1 MKKSLKRQIAII
13 FIGLVIVIL
22 LVSLL
27 INSQFL
33 GSYYILNKQAKL
45 IALYEEMNDAVEKN
59 VLTSETTF
67 NRLNQ
72 LVEIGNISFVVM
84 LAEDGNKNVL
94 TATSSGR
101 KTEELMAQLMGYL
114 LNQNQENGDIL
125 KKGSNYQIQSSIDR
139 ITGEEYIEMWG
150 YLKDESGF
158 LLRSPL
164 ESIRQNVLISNTFL
178 TYIMIALILLSSVL
192 VWYFSKRI
200 TEPILELAALSQR
213 MANLDFEAKYVHGGE
228 DEIGILGRN
237 FNVMSDKLRQT
248 VSELKNANY
257 ELRKDIEKKEKI
269 ETMRNE
275 FLANVSHE
283 LKTPI
288 ALIQGYAEGLKE
300 GISDD
305 PESRAFYCDVI
316 MDEAAK
322 MNQMVKNL
330 LTLQQVEYG
339 EEDVSFEQF
348 DITELI
354 RGVIQSCE
362 ILIRQ
367 KGTDVRFEQ
376 NTPVYVWADQFKVE
390 QVVRNYLSNALNH
403 VSAENIIDIRVIS
416 RENHDKVKISVFNTG
431 NQIPQEDIERIW
443 DKFYKVDKAR
453 TREYGGN
460 GIGLSIVKAIMD
472 SFGQQYGV
480 ENYNNGVA
488 FWFELDTK

>member
-13 FIGLVIVIL
+13 FIGLVIGIL
-22 LVSLL
+22 LVSLI
-27 INSQFL
+27 INSGFL
-33 GSYYILNKQAKL
+33 GSYYVLNKQAKL

-59 VLTSETTF
+59 VLKSETTL

-94 TATSSGR
+94 TATPSAK

-114 LNQNQENGDIL
+114 LNQNQENGEVL
-125 KKGSNYQIQSSIDR
+125 KKNNNYQIQSSTDR

-164 ESIRQNVLISNTFL
+164 ESIRQNVMISNTFL

-200 TEPILELAALSQR
+200 TDPILELAVLSQR
-213 MANLDFEAKYVHGGE
+213 MADLDFEAKYVHGGE
-228 DEIGILGRN
+228 DEIGILGKN

-248 VSELKNANY
+248 ISELKNANY

-275 FLANVSHE
+275 FMANVSHE

-330 LTLQQVEYG
+330 LTLQQVECG
-339 EEDVSFEQF
+339 EEDISFEQF

-362 ILIRQ
+362 IIIRQ
-367 KGTDVRFEQ
+367 KGADVRFEQ
-376 NTPVYVWADQFKVE
+376 NAPVYVWADQFKVE

-403 VSAENIIDIRVIS
+403 VSAENIIDIRIVS
-416 RENHDKVKISVFNTG
+416 RENQDKVKISVFNTG

>member
-200 TEPILELAALSQR
+200 TDPILELAALSQR

-362 ILIRQ
+362 ILISQ